1 MKFLPKHYENL
12 IDFENRLIKIETD
25 VAAMREK
32 VSFFSVI
39 YEKFDRTLDKLD
51 ERTIDDKKEL
61 QMMMDDLRDGV
72 LQEIKAMREEA
83 HNQHLAQQKKID
95 ELNKLRWLI
104 VGGAAVIGY
113 ILSKVG
119 LPFEIK

>member
-1 MKFLPKHYENL
+1 MVDLEG
-12 IDFENRLIKIETD
+12 RLSKIETE

-72 LQEIKAMREEA
+72 LQEIKALREEA
-83 HNQHLAQQKKID
+83 HSQHLAQQKKID

>member
-1 MKFLPKHYENL
+1 M

-25 VAAMREK
+25 VAAMKEK

-72 LQEIKAMREEA
+72 LQEIKALREEA
-83 HNQHLAQQKKID
+83 HSQHLAQQKKID

>member
-1 MKFLPKHYENL
+1 MV
-12 IDFENRLIKIETD
+12 DFETRLIKIETD
-25 VAAMREK
+25 VAAMKEK
-32 VSFFSVI
+32 VSFFSII

-72 LQEIKAMREEA
+72 LQEIKALREEA
-83 HNQHLAQQKKID
+83 HSQHLAQQKKID

>member
-1 MKFLPKHYENL
+1 MADLEG
-12 IDFENRLIKIETD
+12 RLSKIETE
-25 VAAMREK
+25 VAAMKEK

-83 HNQHLAQQKKID
+83 QSQHLAQQKKID

-119 LPFEIK
+119 LPFEIE